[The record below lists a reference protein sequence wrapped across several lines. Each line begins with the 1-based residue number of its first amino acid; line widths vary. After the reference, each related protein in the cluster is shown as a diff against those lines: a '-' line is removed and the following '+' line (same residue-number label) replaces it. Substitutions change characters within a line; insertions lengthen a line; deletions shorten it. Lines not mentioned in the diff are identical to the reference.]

1 LNLIRKAVRN
11 ARNFAC
17 YYGDDGLEKLSRFD
31 AVILAPH
38 KQSEANVR
46 QLVAAGTVT
55 LAYLSVGEDSS
66 EFTDGFERDWLEPES
81 IEPIQF
87 EPEWALREI
96 TGELVHNPVWG
107 GVVVNLSHPGWTKT
121 LFDRAKHALEM
132 GFHGFFLDTIDRS
145 SVADRRALT
154 RIIRDLRTR
163 WPGAPIMLNRGFE
176 LLPSVQD
183 LVDGVVFESLSTTWI
198 LEAAQVKYARVT
210 DETLEVNLDIAQQLR
225 ELGRSW
231 ELALWALDY
240 TDSRELEAFSQAT
253 AKAFGFVSFTADRLL
268 TRL

>member
-1 LNLIRKAVRN
+1 LNLVRKAVRN

-17 YYGDDGLEKLSRFD
+17 YYGNDGLEKLSGFD

-55 LAYLSVGEDSS
+55 LAYLSIGEDSS
-66 EFTDGFERDWLEPES
+66 EFTHGLERDWLGPNE
-81 IEPIQF
+81 F

-96 TGELVHNPVWG
+96 TGEVVRNPVWG
-107 GVVVNLSHPGWTKT
+107 GVVVNLTHSGWTKT
-121 LFDRAKHALEM
+121 LFDRAKLALGM
-132 GFHGFFLDTIDRS
+132 GFHGFFLDTVDRNS
-145 SVADRRALT
+145 LADRRALT
-154 RIIRDLRTR
+154 KIIRDLRSR

-183 LVDGVVFESLSTTWI
+183 LVDGVVFESLSTTWT
-198 LEAAQVKYARVT
+198 LESGRVKYARVA
-210 DETLEVNLDIAQQLR
+210 DDTLEVNLEIAQQLR
-225 ELGRSW
+225 ELGRRW

-240 TDSRELEAFSQAT
+240 SDSRELESFAQVT

>member
-1 LNLIRKAVRN
+1 MRKAVRN

-17 YYGDDGLEKLSRFD
+17 YYGEDGLEKLIRFD

-38 KQSEANVR
+38 RQPEGNVR
-46 QLVAAGTVT
+46 QLVAAGTVV

-66 EFTDGFERDWLEPES
+66 EFTDGFERDWLEPNE
-81 IEPIQF
+81 F

-96 TGELVHNPVWG
+96 TGEMVHNPVWG
-107 GVVVNLSHPGWTKT
+107 GVVVQLTHPGWTKT
-121 LFDRAKHALEM
+121 LFDRAKHALGM
-132 GFHGFFLDTIDRS
+132 GFHGFFLDTIDRNS
-145 SVADRRALT
+145 LADRRALT

-183 LVDGVVFESLSTTWI
+183 LVDGVVFESLSTTWR
-198 LEAAQVKYARVT
+198 LEGKKVEYARVT
-210 DETLEVNLDIAQQLR
+210 DDTLEVNLDVAQQLR
-225 ELGRSW
+225 DLGRRW

-240 TDSRELEAFSQAT
+240 TDSRELESFAQVT
-253 AKAFGFVSFTADRLL
+253 AKAFGFVTFTADRLL

>member
-1 LNLIRKAVRN
+1 MRKAVRN

-17 YYGDDGLEKLSRFD
+17 YYGEDGLEKLSGFD

-46 QLVAAGTVT
+46 QLVAAGTVA

-66 EFTDGFERDWLEPES
+66 EFTDGFEHDWLEPDS
-81 IEPIQF
+81 LGPNVF

-96 TGELVHNPVWG
+96 TGEVVLNPVWG
-107 GVVVNLSHPGWTKT
+107 GAVVNLAHPGWNKT
-121 LFDRAKHALEM
+121 LFERAKHALEM
-132 GFHGFFLDTIDRS
+132 GFHGFFLDTIDRTS
-145 SVADRRALT
+145 LADRRAFT
-154 RIIRDLRTR
+154 KIIRDLRTR

-183 LVDGVVFESLSTTWI
+183 LVDGVVFESLSTTWR
-198 LEAAQVKYARVT
+198 LEDKNVTYARVT

-225 ELGRSW
+225 ELGRGW

-240 TDSRELEAFSQAT
+240 TDSRELEAFARAT

-268 TRL
+268 TRV

>member
-17 YYGDDGLEKLSRFD
+17 YYGENGLEKLSGFD

-66 EFTDGFERDWLEPES
+66 EFTDGFERDWLEPNE
-81 IEPIQF
+81 F

-107 GVVVNLSHPGWTKT
+107 GVVVKLTHPGWTKT
-121 LFDRAKHALEM
+121 LFERAKHALEM

-145 SVADRRALT
+145 SPADRRALT
-154 RIIRDLRTR
+154 KIIRDLRSR

-183 LVDGVVFESLSTTWI
+183 LVDGVVFESLSTTWM
-198 LEAAQVKYARVT
+198 LEGKQVSYARVT
-210 DETLEVNLDIAQQLR
+210 DDTLEVNLDIAQQLR

>member
-1 LNLIRKAVRN
+1 MRKAVRN

-17 YYGDDGLEKLSRFD
+17 YYGEDGLEKLSGFD

-66 EFTDGFERDWLEPES
+66 EFTDGFEHDWLEP
-81 IEPIQF
+81 IEF

-96 TGELVHNPVWG
+96 SGEVVRNPVWG
-107 GVVVNLSHPGWTKT
+107 GVIVNLAHPGWIKT
-121 LFDRAKHALEM
+121 LFDRAKRALEM
-132 GFHGFFLDTIDRS
+132 GFHGLFLDTIDRTS
-145 SVADRRALT
+145 LADRRALT
-154 RIIRDLRTR
+154 KIIRDLRSR

-183 LVDGVVFESLSTTWI
+183 LVDGVVFESLSTTWL
-198 LEAAQVKYARVT
+198 LEGKRVNYARVT
-210 DETLEVNLDIAQQLR
+210 DETLEVNLQVAQQLR
-225 ELGRSW
+225 DLGRRW

-240 TDSRELEAFSQAT
+240 TDSRELEAFAQAT
-253 AKAFGFVSFTADRLL
+253 AKAFGFVTFTADRLL

>member
-1 LNLIRKAVRN
+1 VLNLIRKAVRN

-17 YYGDDGLEKLSRFD
+17 YYGEDGLERLSRFD

-38 KQSEANVR
+38 KQTEANVR

-66 EFTDGFERDWLEPES
+66 EFTEGFERDWLEPN
-81 IEPIQF
+81 QF

-96 TGELVHNPVWG
+96 TGEVVLNPVWG
-107 GVVVNLSHPGWTKT
+107 GVVVTLTHPGWNRT
-121 LFDRAKHALEM
+121 LFERAKLALEM

-154 RIIRDLRTR
+154 KIIRDLRTR

-183 LVDGVVFESLSTTWI
+183 LVDGVVFESLSTTWT
-198 LEAAQVKYARVT
+198 LEGKKVEYARVT
-210 DETLEVNLDIAQQLR
+210 DETLEVNLHVAQQLR
-225 ELGRSW
+225 DLGRRW

-240 TDSRELEAFSQAT
+240 TDSRELESFAQAT
-253 AKAFGFVSFTADRLL
+253 AKAFGFVTFTADRLL

>member
-1 LNLIRKAVRN
+1 LNLIRKSVRN

-17 YYGDDGLEKLSRFD
+17 YYGKDGLEKLSGFD

-66 EFTDGFERDWLEPES
+66 EFTDGFERDWLEPNE
-81 IEPIQF
+81 F

-96 TGELVHNPVWG
+96 TGEVIHNEVWG
-107 GVVVNLSHPGWTKT
+107 GVVVQLTHPGWTKT
-121 LFDRAKHALEM
+121 LFDRAKRTLEM
-132 GFHGFFLDTIDRS
+132 GFHGFFLDTIDRTS
-145 SVADRRALT
+145 QADRRALT
-154 RIIRDLRTR
+154 KIIRDLRTR

-183 LVDGVVFESLSTTWI
+183 LVDGVVFESLSCTWT
-198 LEAAQVKYARVT
+198 LEGKKVGYARVN
-210 DETLEVNLDIAQQLR
+210 DAMLEVNLEIAQQLR
-225 ELGRSW
+225 ELGRNW

-240 TDSRELEAFSQAT
+240 TDSRELESFAQAT

>member
-1 LNLIRKAVRN
+1 MRKAVRN

-17 YYGDDGLEKLSRFD
+17 YYGEDGPEKLLGFD

-38 KQSEANVR
+38 KQSEANVQ

-66 EFTDGFERDWLEPES
+66 EFTDGFERDWLEPNE
-81 IEPIQF
+81 F
-87 EPEWALREI
+87 APEWALREI
-96 TGELVHNPVWG
+96 TGELVLNPVWG
-107 GVVVNLSHPGWTKT
+107 GVVVSLTHPGWTNT
-121 LFDRAKHALEM
+121 LFERAKLALEM
-132 GFHGFFLDTIDRS
+132 GFQGFFLDTIDRNS
-145 SVADRRALT
+145 MADRRALT
-154 RIIRDLRTR
+154 RIIRDLRRR

-183 LVDGVVFESLSTTWI
+183 LVDGVVFESLSTTWR
-198 LEAAQVKYARVT
+198 LEGKKLEYARVT
-210 DETLEVNLDIAQQLR
+210 DETLEVNLHVAQQLQD
-225 ELGRSW
+225 LGRRW

-240 TDSRELEAFSQAT
+240 TDSPELEAFARAT
-253 AKAFGFVSFTADRLL
+253 AKAFGFVTFTADRLL